1 MFFLKMLP
9 MIAQGM
15 ILAKTGYGVTTW
27 QWWAIMILTAIAEI
41 LYALDD

>member
-1 MFFLKMLP
+1 MFFPKMLP

-15 ILAKTGYGVTTW
+15 ILVKIGYGVTTW
-27 QWWAIMILTAIAEI
+27 QWWAIVILTSIAEI